1 MRTTS
6 PLASFLRWSIFSKML
21 TIVIIVITLF
31 GTIIHMIEPE
41 TFPTIFEG
49 VWWAIVTAATV
60 GYGDFAPVTITGR
73 MIGMLLI
80 FIGVGLVSTYF
91 VTISTSA
98 LINQNSYN
106 EGKVSYKGDK
116 HVLIIGWNERVKET
130 ISKIAA
136 SNINIEIIL
145 VDESLKKNP
154 LPTNHVHFIKG
165 NPTHDAVL
173 EKANVKQAEM
183 VLITADQSKDEVQA
197 DMITILTLLAIKG
210 LNPEIYCI
218 VEILTTQQINNA
230 RRGGADE
237 ILQTN
242 RLASFVMVNSIT
254 SHGISEA
261 LLSLLIGVNGCK
273 LHFIEATFDLFGM
286 SFKTCSEKLLNEGKI
301 LIGIKR
307 VDDVIINPP
316 LSLEIRKSDYLLLI
330 KS

>member
-6 PLASFLRWSIFSKML
+6 PLALFLRMSIFARML
-21 TIVIIVITLF
+21 ILVIIVITVF

-60 GYGDFAPVTITGR
+60 GYGDFAPVTFLGR
-73 MIGMLLI
+73 LIGMLLI

-91 VTISTSA
+91 VTISTSEFV
-98 LINQNSYN
+98 NQNSFT
-106 EGKVSYKGDK
+106 EGKLAFRGER

-130 ISKIAA
+130 ITKITA
-136 SNINIEIIL
+136 SNSNIEIIL
-145 VDESLKKNP
+145 IDESLEKNP
-154 LPTNHVHFIKG
+154 LPSNHVHFIKG

-173 EKANVKQAEM
+173 EKADVQHAEM

-210 LNPEIYCI
+210 LNPDIYSI
-218 VEILTTQQINNA
+218 VEILTTQQVNNA
-230 RRGGADE
+230 KRGGADE

-261 LLSLLIGVNGCK
+261 LLTLLVGVNGCK
-273 LHFIEATFDLFGM
+273 LHFIEATFDLFGLT
-286 SFKTCSEKLLNEGKI
+286 FKNCSEKLLNEGKI
-301 LIGIKR
+301 FIGVKR
-307 VDDVIINPP
+307 EHEVIINPP
-316 LSLEIRKSDYLLLI
+316 LSFEIQKGDDLLLI